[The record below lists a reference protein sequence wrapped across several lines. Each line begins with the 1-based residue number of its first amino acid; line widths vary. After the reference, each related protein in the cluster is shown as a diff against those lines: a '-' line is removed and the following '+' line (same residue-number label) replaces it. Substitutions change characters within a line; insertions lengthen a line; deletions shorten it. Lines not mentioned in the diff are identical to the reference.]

1 MISQGG
7 SNMDLEA
14 ESVLSIDTAKSA
26 DIAQTCNK
34 LLETQKEI
42 RLAEEKIKTL
52 KDAERNL
59 SDNVIPNLMREAGIS
74 LLRLT
79 DGSKVEV
86 KPYYSAHIQESFKER
101 AHNWLRD
108 NGFDDLIKNT
118 ITLSF
123 GKGEDEEAK
132 TVIQEAHS
140 KGYNVKQKEAVHPST
155 LRGFVK
161 EQVQLGKNPPS
172 DLFGV
177 YVANRVT
184 IKKEDN

>member
-1 MISQGG
+1 
-7 SNMDLEA
+7 MDLEA

-86 KPYYSAHIQESFKER
+86 KPYYQANITESFRER
-101 AHNWLRD
+101 AHHWLRE
-108 NGFDDLIKNT
+108 NGFGDLIKNNV
-118 ITLSF
+118 TLEF
-123 GKGEDEEAK
+123 GKGQDEQAQS
-132 TVIQEAHS
+132 VIKEAHE
-140 KGYNVKQKEAVHPST
+140 KGYNVKQKEGVHWAT
-155 LRGFVK
+155 LRTFVK
-161 EQVQLGKNPPS
+161 EQIQEGKQVPN